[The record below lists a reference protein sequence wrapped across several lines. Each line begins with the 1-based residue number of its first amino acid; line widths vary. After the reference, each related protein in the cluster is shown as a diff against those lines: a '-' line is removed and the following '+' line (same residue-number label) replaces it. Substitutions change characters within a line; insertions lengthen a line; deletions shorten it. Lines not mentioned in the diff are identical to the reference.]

1 MSHIYDI
8 CQTFL
13 ITSSQVLEYT
23 LFQPGLFVDYFGPPG
38 TTTLQSTQELWIDF
52 DKRRAITLK
61 GKDGVFTLTTISDLA
76 NVVVRAI
83 DYAGEWPVIGGVHGT
98 TVSSS
103 QILEIGAKIQST
115 YTNKQLFC
123 SFL

>member
-1 MSHIYDI
+1 MISVRL
-8 CQTFL
+8 F
-13 ITSSQVLEYT
+13 SSLAHRFSNTPSFNQGCLSTILT
-23 LFQPGLFVDYFGPPG
+23 LPG

-52 DKRRAITLK
+52 DKRRAITIE

-103 QILEIGAKIQST
+103 QISRNWGQNSK
-115 YTNKQLFC
+115 YVY
-123 SFL
+123 